1 MNLFFLI
8 DHHTHIGQFYDFYT
22 SPSDLIRIMDSAG
35 VEQFACSSTTICEGD
50 YDKVLSEMSELQM
63 SAGHRLLPVLWIVPQ
78 MLQDNGLQRFLDSG
92 IRWRML
98 KIHPQLHPL
107 EWQSGGDNL
116 RKVLRLAKQMHVPL
130 LIHTGEFAGCYP
142 SLFERAIR
150 YNPSVMFILAHGRPI
165 DETITLLQRYPN
177 VLIDTAF
184 MPVEHIAEL
193 CQRGLSHK
201 ILWGT
206 DIPIQKYY
214 NRSENLIDYYQNCL
228 RELKTAITIEQYET
242 ILTNHF

>member
-1 MNLFFLI
+1 MI
-8 DHHTHIGQFYDFYT
+8 DYHTHIGQFYDFYT
-22 SPSDLIRIMDSAG
+22 SPSELIHTMDSVG
-35 VEQFACSSTTICEGD
+35 VERFACSSTTICEGN
-50 YDKVLSEMSELQM
+50 YDKVLMEMSELQM

-78 MLQDNGLQRFLDSG
+78 MLQDDELQRFLDSD

-107 EWQSGGDNL
+107 EWKCGGDNL
-116 RKVLRLAKQMHVPL
+116 RKVLRLAKQMQVPL

-142 SLFERAIR
+142 LLFERAIR

-177 VLIDTAF
+177 VVTDTAF

-193 CQRGLSHK
+193 CRLGLSYR

-206 DIPIQKYY
+206 DIPIQRYY
-214 NRSENLIDYYQNCL
+214 NHDESLVDYCKNRLIELRNLISSKDY
-228 RELKTAITIEQYET
+228 KTIMS
-242 ILTNHF
+242 NHL

>member
-1 MNLFFLI
+1 
-8 DHHTHIGQFYDFYT
+8 
-22 SPSDLIRIMDSAG
+22 MDSVG

-50 YDKVLSEMSELQM
+50 YDKVLAEMLELQAL
-63 SAGHRLLPVLWIVPQ
+63 AGYRLLPVLWIVPQ
-78 MLQDNGLQRFLDSG
+78 MLYDGGLQRFMQSA
-92 IRWRML
+92 ISWRML

-107 EWQSGGDNL
+107 AWYCGSTNL
-116 RKVLRLAKQMHVPL
+116 QKVLRLAKQMHVPL

-142 SLFERAIR
+142 SLFKWAIR
-150 YNPSVMFILAHGRPI
+150 YNPTITFILAHGRPI
-165 DETITLLQRYPN
+165 DETIALLQHYPN
-177 VLIDTAF
+177 VLTDTAF

-193 CQRGLSHK
+193 CQQGLSHR

-214 NRSENLIDYYQNCL
+214 NRSENLIDYYQDRL
-228 RELKTAITIEQYET
+228 RELKTAITIGQYEA

>member
-1 MNLFFLI
+1 MI
-8 DHHTHIGQFYDFYT
+8 DYHTHIGQFYDFYT
-22 SPSDLIRIMDSAG
+22 SPSELIHTMDSVG
-35 VEQFACSSTTICEGD
+35 VERFACSSTTICEGN
-50 YDKVLSEMSELQM
+50 YDKVLMEMSELQM

-78 MLQDNGLQRFLDSG
+78 MLQDDELQRFLDSD

-107 EWQSGGDNL
+107 EWKCGGDNL
-116 RKVLRLAKQMHVPL
+116 RKVLRLAKQMQVPL

-142 SLFERAIR
+142 LLFERAIR

-165 DETITLLQRYPN
+165 DETITLLLRYPN
-177 VLIDTAF
+177 VVTDTAF

-193 CQRGLSHK
+193 CRLGLSYR

-206 DIPIQKYY
+206 DIPIQRYY
-214 NRSENLIDYYQNCL
+214 NHDESLVDYCKNRLIELRNLISSKDY
-228 RELKTAITIEQYET
+228 KTIMS
-242 ILTNHF
+242 NHL

>member
-1 MNLFFLI
+1 MI
-8 DHHTHIGQFYDFYT
+8 DHHTHIGQFYDLHT
-22 SPSDLIRIMDSAG
+22 SPSELIRIMDSVG

-50 YDKVLSEMSELQM
+50 YNKVLLEMSELLM
-63 SAGHRLLPVLWIVPQ
+63 LTGHRLLPVLWIVPQ
-78 MLQDNGLQRFLDSG
+78 MLHNDGLQRFLDSG

-98 KIHPQLHPL
+98 KIHPQLHQL
-107 EWQSGGDNL
+107 EWQCAGANL
-116 RKVLRLAKQMHVPL
+116 RKVLHLAKQMHVPL
-130 LIHTGEFAGCYP
+130 LIHTGDFAGCYP

-165 DETITLLQRYPN
+165 DETIALLQRYPN
-177 VLIDTAF
+177 VLTDTAF
-184 MPVEHIAEL
+184 MPLEHLAEL

-214 NRSENLIDYYQNCL
+214 NRSENLIDYYQNRL

-242 ILTNHF
+242 ILTNHI